1 MADKSSIEKVPV
13 SHCHQGMVFAV
24 NCGPTG
30 SANSFDNFK
39 ASAIAQGAAD
49 SSSAVAVSTAAPPS
63 PSNAAPPSSVTIPPA
78 PLISTVTAAVTLDG
92 STWTTT
98 YGSYPN
104 SPAPT
109 PASLTGN
116 IIKVVVGGNST
127 LTFTPSVVQAYV
139 SLFMQSLGSHIFVTV
154 SPATPLSLSSRPRTT
169 QPRSRR
175 LRTHASDWTIRRV
188 VRLDSILVCEYGN

>member
-1 MADKSSIEKVPV
+1 M
-13 SHCHQGMVFAV
+13 FAV

-139 SLFMQSLGSHIFVTV
+139 SLFSAIPGFTYICYSLPRDTIVFEFQTKNHTATQSSF
-154 SPATPLSLSSRPRTT
+154 PNPC
-169 QPRSRR
+169 Q
-175 LRTHASDWTIRRV
+175 
-188 VRLDSILVCEYGN
+188 RLDNTTSGQVGFDSGL